1 MIQLIHTVSSMALVL
16 ELIMNIYCTLS
27 AVIEPFVKQY
37 ATISPLWSTYC
48 MSF

>member
-16 ELIMNIYCTLS
+16 ELIMNINCTLS